1 MKYSVLDRVTL
12 ASLASIIVSTSLILI
27 LILSVRFYDLQDN
40 QENIN
45 STTTATTTA
54 ALAVI
59 DTDYPESA
67 PPPSKGPVIK
77 YPNLKAEVV
86 FKGLSY
92 PTSMAFLDQDDIL
105 VIEKDT
111 GIVRRIVNGTMLQK
125 PLLDVNVATQGHRG
139 MLGIAVSN
147 ISSSSL
153 DREISNNIT
162 TQASNINNTKYVF
175 LYYTAATTVDGEDI
189 TKGKQPLGNVVY
201 RYEFVNDKLVN
212 PKLLLDLP
220 ATPGS
225 IGNGGKILVGPD
237 DDNVYV
243 TIGGIGINGHQTK
256 AQNIQN
262 GTDPDGTSGILVI
275 TQDGKEAIKGGSS
288 ILGMNKDPINKYY
301 AYGIWNSFGIDFDP
315 VTGKLWDTENGVV
328 FGDEINLIEPGF
340 NSGWNKIDGVWL
352 RGYAIN
358 ETESHHLAPNHTDNL
373 LVDFDGKGKY
383 SLPEFTWF
391 DDVGP
396 TAIKFLSSDKLGKQ
410 YENDM
415 FVGDI
420 INGNLY
426 HFELN
431 KQRTELLLSPNSPLA
446 DKVVSSYDNKKL
458 DEIIFGKGF
467 GGITDMQIG
476 PKDGYLYVL
485 TFDKTQGTIYRIFP
499 TTMINVEAN

>member
-1 MKYSVLDRVTL
+1 MNYSGSDGVTL
-12 ASLASIIVSTSLILI
+12 ARIIVSTALILI
-27 LILSVRFYDLQDN
+27 LILSAGFYGLQDN
-40 QENIN
+40 QENFN
-45 STTTATTTA
+45 NPTTT

-67 PPPSKGPVIK
+67 LPPSKGPVIK
-77 YPNLKAEVV
+77 HPNLKAEVL

-92 PTSMAFLDQDDIL
+92 PTGMAFLDQDDIL

-111 GIVRRIVNGTMLQK
+111 GIVRRILNGTMLQK

-147 ISSSSL
+147 IPSSSL
-153 DREISNNIT
+153 DRGISNNNNNA
-162 TQASNINNTKYVF
+162 TQTSNTNITKYVF

-189 TKGKQPLGNVVY
+189 TEGKQPLGNVVY

-220 ATPGS
+220 ASPGP

-237 DDNVYV
+237 DNNVYV

-262 GTDPDGTSGILVI
+262 GKDPDGTSGILVI
-275 TQDGKEAIKGGSS
+275 TQDGKEAIKGGS
-288 ILGMNKDPINKYY
+288 ILGSNKDPVNKYY
-301 AYGIWNSFGIDFDP
+301 AYGMWNSFGIDFDP

-328 FGDEINLIEPGF
+328 FGDEINLVEPGF
-340 NSGWNKIDGVWL
+340 NSGWNKIDGIWL
-352 RGYAIN
+352 RGYSIN
-358 ETESHHLAPNHTDNL
+358 ETESHLAPKETDNI

-431 KQRTELLLSPNSPLA
+431 KQRTELLLSSNGPLA

-485 TFDKTQGTIYRIFP
+485 TFDKTQGTIYRIYP
-499 TTMINVEAN
+499 TTMINLEAN

>member
-1 MKYSVLDRVTL
+1 MKYSVSDGVTL
-12 ASLASIIVSTSLILI
+12 VMIIVFTSLILI
-27 LILSVRFYDLQDN
+27 LILSVGFYDLQDK
-40 QENIN
+40 QENFN
-45 STTTATTTA
+45 STTTTTTA

-67 PPPSKGPVIK
+67 PLPSKEPVIK
-77 YPNLKAEVV
+77 YPNLKAEEV

-92 PTSMAFLDQDDIL
+92 PTGMAFLDQDDIL

-153 DREISNNIT
+153 DREISNNT
-162 TQASNINNTKYVF
+162 TQASNISKYVF

-189 TKGKQPLGNVVY
+189 TEGKQPLGNVVY
-201 RYEFVNDKLVN
+201 RYEFANDKLVN

-262 GTDPDGTSGILVI
+262 GKDPDGTSGILVV
-275 TQDGKEAIKGGSS
+275 TTDGKEAIKGGGSS
-288 ILGMNKDPINKYY
+288 ILGTNKDPINKYY

-315 VTGKLWDTENGVV
+315 MTGKLWDTENGVV
-328 FGDEINLIEPGF
+328 FGDEINLVEPGF
-340 NSGWNKIDGVWL
+340 NSGWNKIDGIWL

-358 ETESHHLAPNHTDNL
+358 ETESQLAPNNTDNL

-396 TAIKFLSSDKLGKQ
+396 TAIKFLSSNKLGKQ

-467 GGITDMQIG
+467 GGITDIQIG
-476 PKDGYLYVL
+476 PRDGYLYIL
-485 TFDKTQGTIYRIFP
+485 TFDKTQGTIYRISP
-499 TTMINVEAN
+499 TTMINVEVN

>member
-1 MKYSVLDRVTL
+1 M
-12 ASLASIIVSTSLILI
+12 IIVFTSLILI
-27 LILSVRFYDLQDN
+27 LILSVGFYDLQDK
-40 QENIN
+40 QENFN
-45 STTTATTTA
+45 STIAATTTTTTA

-67 PPPSKGPVIK
+67 LPPSKGPVIK

-92 PTSMAFLDQDDIL
+92 PTGMAFLDQDDIL

-153 DREISNNIT
+153 DREISNNNT
-162 TQASNINNTKYVF
+162 TQTSNTNITKYVF

-189 TKGKQPLGNVVY
+189 TERKQPLGNVVY
-201 RYEFVNDKLVN
+201 RYEFANDKLVN

-225 IGNGGKILVGPD
+225 IGNGGKILVGPHD
-237 DDNVYV
+237 NNVYV

-256 AQNIQN
+256 AQNVHN
-262 GTDPDGTSGILVI
+262 GKDPDGTSGILVI
-275 TQDGKEAIKGGSS
+275 TQDGKEAIKGGS
-288 ILGMNKDPINKYY
+288 ILGSNKDPINKYY

-328 FGDEINLIEPGF
+328 FGDEINLVEPGF
-340 NSGWNKIDGVWL
+340 NSGWNKIDGIWL

-358 ETESHHLAPNHTDNL
+358 ETESHLAPNQTDNL

-431 KQRTELLLSPNSPLA
+431 KQRTELLLSPNGPLA

-485 TFDKTQGTIYRIFP
+485 TFDKTQGTIYRIPP
-499 TTMINVEAN
+499 TTMMAEEAN

>member
-12 ASLASIIVSTSLILI
+12 ASIIVSTTLILL
-27 LILSVRFYDLQDN
+27 LILSVGFYDLQDN
-40 QENIN
+40 QENFN
-45 STTTATTTA
+45 STTTATTTT

-92 PTSMAFLDQDDIL
+92 PTGMAFLDQDDIL

-111 GIVRRIVNGTMLQK
+111 GIVRRIVNGIMLQK

-153 DREISNNIT
+153 DREINNNTT
-162 TQASNINNTKYVF
+162 TQASNTNITKYVF

-189 TKGKQPLGNVVY
+189 TEGKQPLGNVVY
-201 RYEFVNDKLVN
+201 RYEFANDKLVN

-262 GTDPDGTSGILVI
+262 GKDPDGTSGILVI

-288 ILGMNKDPINKYY
+288 ILGTNKDPINKYY

-315 VTGKLWDTENGVV
+315 VTGNLWDTENGVV
-328 FGDEINLIEPGF
+328 FGDEINLVEPGF

-358 ETESHHLAPNHTDNL
+358 ETESHHLAPNQTDNL

-383 SLPEFTWF
+383 SFPEFTWF

-446 DKVVSSYDNKKL
+446 DKVVSSYDTKKL

-476 PKDGYLYVL
+476 PKDGYLYIL

-499 TTMINVEAN
+499 NTMINIEAN

>member
-1 MKYSVLDRVTL
+1 MNYSESDGVTL
-12 ASLASIIVSTSLILI
+12 ARIIVSTALILI
-27 LILSVRFYDLQDN
+27 LILSAGFYDLQDN
-40 QENIN
+40 QENFN
-45 STTTATTTA
+45 NTTTT

-67 PPPSKGPVIK
+67 LPSSKGPVIK
-77 YPNLKAEVV
+77 HPNLKAEVL

-92 PTSMAFLDQDDIL
+92 PTGMAFLDQDDIL

-111 GIVRRIVNGTMLQK
+111 GIVRRILNGTMLQK

-147 ISSSSL
+147 IPSSSL
-153 DREISNNIT
+153 DRGISSNNNA
-162 TQASNINNTKYVF
+162 TQTSNTNITKYVF

-189 TKGKQPLGNVVY
+189 TEGKQPLGNVVY
-201 RYEFVNDKLVN
+201 RYEFANDKLVN
-212 PKLLLDLP
+212 PKLLLSLP
-220 ATPGS
+220 ASPGP

-237 DDNVYV
+237 DNNVYV

-262 GTDPDGTSGILVI
+262 GKDPDGTSGILVI
-275 TQDGKEAIKGGSS
+275 TQDGKEAIKGGS
-288 ILGMNKDPINKYY
+288 ILGSNKDPINKYY
-301 AYGIWNSFGIDFDP
+301 AYGMWNSFGIDFDP

-328 FGDEINLIEPGF
+328 FGDEINLVEPGF
-340 NSGWNKIDGVWL
+340 NSGWNKIDGIWL

-358 ETESHHLAPNHTDNL
+358 ETESHLAPKQTDNI

-431 KQRTELLLSPNSPLA
+431 KQRTELLLSSNGPLA

-467 GGITDMQIG
+467 GGITDMRIG
-476 PKDGYLYVL
+476 PKDGYLYIL
-485 TFDKTQGTIYRIFP
+485 TFDKTQGTIYRIVP
-499 TTMINVEAN
+499 NTTMTVEAN